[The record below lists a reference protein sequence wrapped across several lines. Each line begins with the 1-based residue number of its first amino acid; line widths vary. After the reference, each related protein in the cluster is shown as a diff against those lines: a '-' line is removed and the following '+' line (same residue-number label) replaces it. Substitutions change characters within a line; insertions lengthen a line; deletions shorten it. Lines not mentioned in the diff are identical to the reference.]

1 MKNCGIR
8 LKERIVISNKNPRIN
23 PGTICERVRRFP
35 LSLLFNIE
43 SVRTTGPSIRI
54 RINLTSVPMWVLI
67 KETEVVA
74 ARGYMKCNVGR
85 IDRVL
90 RIELLSI

>member
-74 ARGYMKCNVGR
+74 ANTCGTAYTVRPANTPYC
-85 IDRVL
+85 
-90 RIELLSI
+90 ELLSI